1 MRRKVLLVEPNYRN
15 KYPPM
20 PLMKLATYFRRR
32 DDDVRFFKGDLHLFA
47 AQLLTEELYVTL
59 DNPALARYFDVLLA
73 YVRRGREALLDD
85 IHILDVDLEARET
98 AHFYHLR
105 YKRKDYPKFDVIAVT
120 TLFTFYWAKTIDTIN
135 DVKEFLAEEGRLLV
149 GGIAA
154 TILPDHIKAETGI
167 EPIVGLLDRP
177 YIIDKDDATIIDT
190 LPLDYSILEEIDYK
204 YPASDAYFGYMTRG
218 CIRNCPFCAVKT
230 LEPNYKD
237 YVSIRDQLRYTAEHF
252 GARRNLLLMDN
263 NVFASKRFDD
273 IIDEII
279 SVGFGKGARYIPDSP
294 YDITMANLRRRHNV
308 RGYLK
313 KLLGIYEELSK
324 KLDEK
329 EAGDFYLA
337 RERAGLLYLP
347 SATREAAISFDGVA
361 RPLYEK
367 HFKRGSRMRFLD
379 FNQGLDARLATD
391 EKMEKLSKSAIRPLR
406 IAFDHYEQR
415 DVYVRAVRMAAEH
428 GIKHLSNYLL
438 YNYKDRPE
446 ELYYRMRI
454 NVELCDELDVAI
466 YSFPMKYHPIR
477 DPKYF
482 RNRHFVGEHWNR
494 KFIRAVQAVLNATKG
509 KIGRGKSFFEA
520 AFGCDV
526 ETYFDILWMPETFI
540 MERMRYRDNLAR
552 DWREAFHALSGKA
565 EEEAKTIIAT
575 NDFSPENLSHIENWK
590 VMDLMKYYMLPK
602 EI

>member
-1 MRRKVLLVEPNYRN
+1 
-15 KYPPM
+15 
-20 PLMKLATYFRRR
+20 MKLATYFRRR
-32 DDDVRFFKGDLHLFA
+32 GDDVRFFKGDLRMFA
-47 AQLLTEELYVTL
+47 AQLLTEELYETL
-59 DNPALARYFDVLLA
+59 GNPALARYFDALMA
-73 YVRRGREALLDD
+73 YVRRGREVILDD
-85 IHILDVDLEARET
+85 IHILDVDFEARET
-98 AHFYHLR
+98 ARVYHLR
-105 YKRKDYPKFDVIAVT
+105 YKRRDYPKFDVIAVT

-135 DVKEFLAEEGRLLV
+135 EVKEFLAEDGRLHV

-154 TILPDHIKAETGI
+154 TILPEHIKAETGI
-167 EPIVGLLDRP
+167 DPIVGLLDRP
-177 YIIDKDDATIIDT
+177 YIIDQDDPTIIDT

-230 LEPNYKD
+230 LEPKYRD

-252 GARRNLLLMDN
+252 GARRDLLLMDN

-294 YDITMANLRRRHNV
+294 YDVAMYNLQRRHNV

-313 KLLGIYEELSK
+313 KLLGLYEELSG
-324 KLDEK
+324 KLGEK
-329 EAGDFYLA
+329 EAGEFYLA
-337 RERAGLLYLP
+337 RERLGLLYIP
-347 SATREAAISFDGVA
+347 SATREAAISFDEVA

-367 HFKRGSRMRFLD
+367 HFKRVSRMRFLD
-379 FNQGLDARLATD
+379 FNQGLDARLATN
-391 EKMEKLSKSAIRPLR
+391 EKMEKLAESAIRPLR

-415 DVYVRAVRMAAEH
+415 DIYVRAVRMAAAH

-438 YNYKDRPE
+438 YNYKDHPE

-477 DPKYF
+477 DPRYF
-482 RNRHFVGEHWNR
+482 RNRHFVGEYWNR

-509 KIGRGKSFFEA
+509 KIGRGKSFFET
-520 AFGCDV
+520 AFGRDT
-526 ETYFDILWMPETFI
+526 EEYFDILWMPETFI

-552 DWREAFHALSGKA
+552 DWREAFHALSGSA
-565 EEEAKTIIAT
+565 EQEARMIIAA
-575 NDFSPENLSHIENWK
+575 NEFSPEVFSCIEHRE
-590 VMDLMKYYMLPK
+590 VRELMEYYRLPK